1 MRHLTQDE
9 DFFVLPWLPHSVSGR
24 NLQAFIQ
31 DDPELTSFGM
41 ILKRKRLSRINRYD
55 LDAAC
60 LCVGV
65 GTEFSPRPDLFVNRF
80 FEAFRIL
87 TFVRW
92 LWQILP
98 L

>member
-1 MRHLTQDE
+1 MRRLTQDE
-9 DFFVLPWLPHSVSGR
+9 YFFVLVWLPYPVSGR

-41 ILKRKRLSRINRYD
+41 ILKRKSFSRINRYD
-55 LDAAC
+55 LDAAG

-65 GTEFSPRPDLFVNRF
+65 RTEFSPGPDLFVNRL

-87 TFVRW
+87 TFVR
-92 LWQILP
+92 
-98 L
+98 